1 MLSPATARIPDC
13 GARSTRPRLH
23 ASKTQATSEGP
34 KVATLTIRNL
44 EDNIV
49 DALKARA
56 RRNSRSLE
64 AEVRE
69 LLRAVANGDSPE
81 ALRDLADRIAALTTD
96 VPQTDSTELVRADRV
111 R

>member
-1 MLSPATARIPDC
+1 
-13 GARSTRPRLH
+13 
-23 ASKTQATSEGP
+23 
-34 KVATLTIRNL
+34 VATLTIRNL
-44 EDNIV
+44 ENDVV

-69 LLRAVANGDSPE
+69 LLRNAAVDSSP
-81 ALRDLADRIAALTTD
+81 ASLRDLADRIAALTPD
-96 VPQTDSTELVRADRV
+96 VPQTDSTELVRADRA